1 MEVYP
6 MLEKLKNN
14 AVAIIALVCAVA
26 SLIVCLTGTPETV
39 DYTQQIEALEEQNA
53 ELQIQLDAMEA
64 KLADATYI
72 EGLADWDL
80 TANVWEDSTGADA
93 AFTAHPES
101 WREGDSATLM
111 VYLNGEVAANLPCAW
126 DGAAYTAT
134 AQLPAANGYSFVCVL
149 NGEQIPLASPDSP
162 LVPELVYLADSL
174 NAYCTLTLGEWTH
187 SAETL
192 DVGGINVSIH
202 LPQLATAA
210 AETTI
215 ASASLALYRN
225 DGQIDLQA
233 LTLVPGEGSGS
244 YVTDEL
250 DMSFALAGLLDGD
263 MVELWLDVTLSG
275 GELLRSCGGSWSY
288 ENGQLQLT
296 AG

>member
-1 MEVYP
+1 
-6 MLEKLKNN
+6 MLEKLKKNIL
-14 AVAIIALVCAVA
+14 AILALICAAA
-26 SLIVCLTGTPETV
+26 SLIVALTGAPEAV
-39 DYTQQIEALEEQNA
+39 DYTQQLTALEEQNA
-53 ELQIQLDAMEA
+53 ELQIQMAALEQ

-80 TANVWEDSTGADA
+80 TANVWADSTGADA
-93 AFTAHPES
+93 VFTAHPES

-111 VYLNGEVAANLPCAW
+111 VYLNGEIAANLVCDW
-126 DGAAYTAT
+126 DGTAYTAT
-134 AQLPAANGYSFVCVL
+134 AQLPAANGYSFQCIL

-174 NAYCTLTLGEWTH
+174 NAYCTLTLNEWVH
-187 SAETL
+187 NAQALNAS
-192 DVGGINVSIH
+192 GINVSIH
-202 LPQLATAA
+202 LPQLVSGD

-215 ASASLALYRN
+215 ASAELVLYRG
-225 DGQIDLQA
+225 DARLDSET

-244 YVTDEL
+244 YVTEEL
-250 DMSFALAGLLDGD
+250 DLSFALENPAEGD
-263 MVELWLDVTLSG
+263 QVELWLDVTLSDG
-275 GELLRSCGGSWSY
+275 KLLRSCGGSWNY